1 MCSPGTHPLER
12 LEYSRRVL
20 KRAQYEA
27 FEFSLVDGAL
37 RVRNAS
43 HADPTAHEYRVH
55 VNDGHPVACTCPFDT
70 RGAKACKHRVAV
82 AIRPKLLDA
91 ATTMQTLSDTRSPQ
105 QVE

>member
-1 MCSPGTHPLER
+1 MCSPSAHPLKR

-27 FEFSLVDGAL
+27 FEFSLVDGDI

-43 HADPTAHEYRVH
+43 HVDPAAHEYRVRI
-55 VNDGHPVACTCPFDT
+55 DDEHPVACTCPFDT
-70 RGAKACKHRVAV
+70 RADTACKHRIAV

-91 ATTMQTLSDTRSPQ
+91 ATTMHTLIETRSRPQ
-105 QVE
+105 L

>member
-1 MCSPGTHPLER
+1 MTFTAPQPLDQ

-27 FEFSLVDGAL
+27 FEFSLIEGDV

-43 HADPTAHEYRVH
+43 HADPAAHEYRVRI
-55 VNDGHPVACTCPFDT
+55 DDEHPVACTCPFDT
-70 RGAKACKHRVAV
+70 RADTACKHRVAV

-91 ATTMQTLSDTRSPQ
+91 AAMVHTLTEARSRPQ
-105 QVE
+105 LE